1 MSADQ
6 HSGRHME
13 APILSTPDTRIFE
26 KRSSTSIV
34 EDATAPPPDDEQL
47 CIRYEI
53 QRTVDEIRTGKWKR
67 IALQFPDHMLVDS
80 PRVARHLSKNLRN
93 AREHQRAAFA
103 ETGNGGAKTRHD
115 QTGDEVNGLC
125 SNYATLSTSDAND
138 DELMQDEHVFILG
151 DTSYGACCVDEI
163 AAEHANADCIVHY
176 GRSCLSATSRLPVIY
191 CFTKPTL
198 PMPDVVQAFRSIY
211 LDQYSSKI
219 ILTADLPYMH
229 LLDAISSHLKETGYD
244 NIFVAEVEHNTN
256 SPLPN
261 RTIPQDAKEDG
272 TGLKQWNLFH
282 VADPPA
288 SLLLTLS
295 SRVKD
300 VHIYP
305 TPSSK
310 DPMASQK
317 PTQATSFATLRRR
330 YALITSLSTAPVFG
344 ILINT
349 LSVKNYMAVLGH
361 VKRLIADAGKKS
373 YTVVVGKINAAKV
386 ANFSE
391 VEGWVVIGCWESSL
405 FDSKDF
411 WKPIITPFELEMAL
425 KGDAERVW
433 TGAWSSNFDDLLVR
447 QQQNGS
453 SHDAQ
458 TSSEFGEQ
466 NASVDDGS
474 RAASEEDASSDEESE
489 PPEFDLRTGRYVS
502 RTRPM
507 ATKKPRRA
515 AKQNQVQDAGG
526 QALVTRAKGDLTRQ
540 GVGFSPA
547 AEFFKE
553 KRSWQGL
560 GSDFQMEYD
569 ADGSLKPT
577 EGAAVEPGRHGIAR
591 GYQNVGVSDIT

>member
-1 MSADQ
+1 MA
-6 HSGRHME
+6 

-26 KRSSTSIV
+26 NRGSASKV
-34 EDATAPPPDDEQL
+34 EHTKAPPPSDEQL
-47 CIRYEI
+47 CIKYEI
-53 QRTVDEIRTGKWKR
+53 QWTVEEIRAGKWKR

-80 PRVARHLSKNLRN
+80 PRVARHLSRRLRN
-93 AREHQRAAFA
+93 AREHQRAAIN
-103 ETGNGGAKTRHD
+103 ETRPNGGSVERDQSSDELNGLSSEYAKLS
-115 QTGDEVNGLC
+115 TGDGN
-125 SNYATLSTSDAND
+125 DA
-138 DELMQDEHVFILG
+138 ELVLDEHVFILG

-198 PMPDVVQAFRSIY
+198 PVSDVVQAFRSIY
-211 LDQYSSKI
+211 SDYSSKI
-219 ILTADLPYMH
+219 ILTAYLPYMY
-229 LLDAISSHLKETGYD
+229 LLEAICDHLKEAGYE

-261 RTIPQDAKEDG
+261 RTIPPEAKLDV
-272 TGLKQWNLFH
+272 TALKQWSLFH

-305 TPSSK
+305 TPSLT
-310 DPMASQK
+310 DPTASQK
-317 PTQATSFATLRRR
+317 PIKATSFATLRRR

-349 LSVKNYMAVLGH
+349 LSVKNYMAVLRH
-361 VKRLIADAGKKS
+361 VKQIIAGAGKKS
-373 YTVVVGKINAAKV
+373 YTVVVGKINAAKI

-411 WKPIITPFELEMAL
+411 WKPIITPFELELAL
-425 KGDAERVW
+425 KADADRVW
-433 TGAWSSNFDDLLVR
+433 TGAWDSNFDDLLTKPR
-447 QQQNGS
+447 QAESPNDFETTRENGQYNGS
-453 SHDAQ
+453 
-458 TSSEFGEQ
+458 
-466 NASVDDGS
+466 VDNDS
-474 RAASEEDASSDEESE
+474 RADSQSEASSDDESE

-507 ATKKPRRA
+507 ATRKPKRTA
-515 AKQNQVQDAGG
+515 EQDQDKPAGG
-526 QALVTRAKGDLTRQ
+526 QALITRARGDLMRK
-540 GVGFSPA
+540 GAGFSPA
-547 AEFFKE
+547 AEFFKD

-560 GSDFQMEYD
+560 GSDFPIEYD

-591 GYQNVGVSDIT
+591 GYQNVGVADIT